1 MFAGLPAA
9 GIGGVF
15 YVLLVLM
22 MPVQELVR
30 TVRGEGSLQRW
41 RFIAGRWALFATVIG
56 AMWAQWL
63 IIDRVMGHET
73 KAIIKGGTGGAM
85 GTTVDSGAKL
95 MQDAGLVSVLVLA
108 GVLFVA
114 YLVKLGVR
122 VYRAA

>member
-30 TVRGEGSLQRW
+30 TLRGEGSIQRW
-41 RFIAGRWALFATVIG
+41 KFIAGRWALFATVIG
-56 AMWAQWL
+56 AMWVQWL
-63 IIDRVMGHET
+63 ILDRFMGHET
-73 KAIIKGGTGGAM
+73 KAIIKGTTGGAM

-95 MQDAGLVSVLVLA
+95 MQDAGLVSLVVLA